1 MVLTD
6 YRQSLQLWMRS
17 FLVNKVKA
25 ETNYIAGYGVQR
37 NDIKELITN
46 RVVSITGL
54 TTFYLRFVVK
64 DT

>member
-46 RVVSITGL
+46 SWTDYFLPLICC
-54 TTFYLRFVVK
+54 
-64 DT
+64 

>member
-6 YRQSLQLWMRS
+6 YRQSLQLWRRS
-17 FLVNKVKA
+17 FLVNKVKV

-46 RVVSITGL
+46 RGVSVTRL
-54 TTFYLRFVVK
+54 TTFYL
-64 DT
+64 

>member
-46 RVVSITGL
+46 RDMFL
-54 TTFYLRFVVK
+54 
-64 DT
+64 

>member
-54 TTFYLRFVVK
+54 TTFYR
-64 DT
+64 